1 MFGAIKSLLFGDK
14 DAIAKTIWE
23 HLGLPINAVRLKS
36 DHKDFVHEFS
46 EDKYLSYFFNSYQH
60 LMAEHFFKVKNNIDR
75 GRIIQK
81 IMRLFDPRFK
91 KDDEIL
97 KFGAKLKLYVKDKEA
112 ILGAEHAFI
121 AVAIMLDKPKVVS
134 QFAKDEIYLEA
145 VKYYDEGGFHKN
157 IELQKEVLGSMA
169 TGKDPSK
176 MPRQFAIA
184 YRFFEL
190 TFTER
195 LKERFRKQTTYEEL
209 KQPIE
214 LLFGIKDDNGP
225 VSVAAMKNGGA
236 CAVEFFIETKRWEP
250 VDMNVGSIMTK
261 PPLSAFAKHR
271 YGLELDEVD
280 KERLKLKT
288 EGIIT
293 IHDFFDPEGDVVYS
307 RDVKNLEKSTHFQ
320 HQIRISKKVI
330 SIEQMKMIKNDIEIF
345 YINNRFDCFNKL
357 WLEVKRIN
365 VPYAATFPFIDH
377 KGFVIVSG
385 QGEKVTT
392 RLYANGKGE
401 VSKLTKEMKEWLVST
416 GIFKN
421 DKSERILN

>member
-1 MFGAIKSLLFGDK
+1 
-14 DAIAKTIWE
+14 
-23 HLGLPINAVRLKS
+23 
-36 DHKDFVHEFS
+36 
-46 EDKYLSYFFNSYQH
+46 
-60 LMAEHFFKVKNNIDR
+60 
-75 GRIIQK
+75 
-81 IMRLFDPRFK
+81 MRLFDPRFK

-97 KFGAKLKLYVKDKEA
+97 KFGAKLKLYAKDKEA

-157 IELQKEVLGSMA
+157 IELQKKVLGSLA

-184 YRFFEL
+184 QRFFEL

-195 LKERFRKQTTYEEL
+195 LKERFKKQTTYEEL

-214 LLFGIKDDNGP
+214 LVIEIKDDNGP

-236 CAVEFFIETKRWEP
+236 CAVEFFFETKRWEP
-250 VDMNVGSIMTK
+250 IDMSIGSIMTK

-271 YGLELDEVD
+271 YGLELDKYD
-280 KERLKLKT
+280 KEQLKLKT

-293 IHDFFDPEGDVVYS
+293 THDFFDPEGDVVYS
-307 RDVKNLEKSTHFQ
+307 RDVKNLEKGTHFQ
-320 HQIRISKKVI
+320 HQIRISKKEI
-330 SIEQMKMIKNDIEIF
+330 TILQMKMIKNDIEIF
-345 YINNRFDCFNKL
+345 YRNNRFDCFNKL
-357 WLEVKRIN
+357 WQEVKRLN
-365 VPYAATFPFIDH
+365 VPYVASFPFIDH
-377 KGFVIVSG
+377 PGFMIVSG
-385 QGEKVTT
+385 KGKKLTS
-392 RLYANGKGE
+392 RLYAGGKGE
-401 VSKLTKEMKEWLVST
+401 LSELTKEMKEWQVST

-421 DKSERILN
+421 DKSKKILN

>member
-60 LMAEHFFKVKNNIDR
+60 LMAEHFFKVKNNIDQ

-81 IMRLFDPRFK
+81 IMHLFDPRFK

-293 IHDFFDPEGDVVYS
+293 THDFFDPEGDVVYS

-320 HQIRISKKVI
+320 HQIRISKKDI

>member
-1 MFGAIKSLLFGDK
+1 MFGAIKSLLFKNK
-14 DAIAKTIWE
+14 DTIAKTIWE

-46 EDKYLSYFFNSYQH
+46 EDKYLSYFFNTYQQ
-60 LMAEHFFKVKNNIDR
+60 LMLEHFFKVKGNVNQ

-81 IMRLFDPRFK
+81 VMRLFDPRFE

-134 QFAKDEIYLEA
+134 QFAKDKIYLEA

-157 IELQKEVLGSMA
+157 IELQKKVLGSLA

-176 MPRQFAIA
+176 MPRQFVIA
-184 YRFFEL
+184 QRFFEL

-195 LKERFRKQTTYEEL
+195 LKERFKKQTTYEEV

-214 LLFGIKDDNGP
+214 LVIEIKDDNGP

-236 CAVEFFIETKRWEP
+236 CAVEFFFETKRWEP
-250 VDMNVGSIMTK
+250 IDMSIGSIMTK

-271 YGLELDEVD
+271 YGLELDKYD
-280 KERLKLKT
+280 KEQLKLKT

-293 IHDFFDPEGDVVYS
+293 THDFFDPEGDVVYS
-307 RDVKNLEKSTHFQ
+307 RDVKNGERGTLYQ
-320 HQIRISKKVI
+320 HQISISKKEI
-330 SIEQMKMIKNDIEIF
+330 TILQMKMIKNDIEIF
-345 YINNRFDCFNKL
+345 YRNNRFDCFNKL
-357 WLEVKRIN
+357 WLEVKRLN

-385 QGEKVTT
+385 QGEKVTAQ
-392 RLYANGKGE
+392 LYANGKGE
-401 VSKLTKEMKEWLVST
+401 VSKLTKEMKEWQVST

-421 DKSERILN
+421 DKNKKILN

>member
-97 KFGAKLKLYVKDKEA
+97 KFGAKLKLYAKDKEA

-169 TGKDPSK
+169 PGKDPSK

-195 LKERFRKQTTYEEL
+195 LKERFKKPTTYEEL

-214 LLFGIKDDNGP
+214 LVIEIKDDNGP
-225 VSVAAMKNGGA
+225 VSVAVMKNGGA
-236 CAVEFFIETKRWEP
+236 CAVEFFFETKRWEP
-250 VDMNVGSIMTK
+250 IQMSIGSIMTK
-261 PPLSAFAKHR
+261 RPMSAFEKHR
-271 YGLELDEVD
+271 YGLELDKYD
-280 KERLKLKT
+280 KEQLKLKT

-293 IHDFFDPEGDVVYS
+293 THDFFDPEGDVVYS
-307 RDVKNLEKSTHFQ
+307 RDVKNLEKGTNFQ
-320 HQIRISKKVI
+320 HQIRISKKEI
-330 SIEQMKMIKNDIEIF
+330 TILQMKMIKNSIEVF
-345 YINNRFDCFNKL
+345 YTNNRFDCFNKL
-357 WLEVKRIN
+357 WQEVKRLNI
-365 VPYAATFPFIDH
+365 PYVASFPFIEH
-377 KGFVIVSG
+377 PGFMIVSG
-385 QGEKVTT
+385 KGKKLTS
-392 RLYANGKGE
+392 RLYAGGKGE
-401 VSKLTKEMKEWLVST
+401 LSELTKEMKEWQVST

-421 DKSERILN
+421 DKSKKILN

>member
-1 MFGAIKSLLFGDK
+1 MFGAIKSLLFKNK
-14 DAIAKTIWE
+14 DTIAKTIWE

-46 EDKYLSYFFNSYQH
+46 EDKYLSYFFNTYQQ
-60 LMAEHFFKVKNNIDR
+60 LMLEHFFKVKGNVNQ

-81 IMRLFDPRFK
+81 IMRLFDPRFE

-134 QFAKDEIYLEA
+134 QFAKDKIYLEA

-157 IELQKEVLGSMA
+157 IELQKKVLGSLA

-184 YRFFEL
+184 QRFFEL

-195 LKERFRKQTTYEEL
+195 LKERFKKQTTYEEL

-214 LLFGIKDDNGP
+214 LVIEIKDDNGP

-236 CAVEFFIETKRWEP
+236 CAVEFFFETKRWEP
-250 VDMNVGSIMTK
+250 IDMSIGSIMTK

-271 YGLELDEVD
+271 YGLELDKYD
-280 KERLKLKT
+280 KEQLKLKT

-293 IHDFFDPEGDVVYS
+293 THDFFDPEGDVVYS
-307 RDVKNLEKSTHFQ
+307 RDVKNAERGTLYQ
-320 HQIRISKKVI
+320 HQISISKKEI
-330 SIEQMKMIKNDIEIF
+330 TILQMKMIKNDIEIF
-345 YINNRFDCFNKL
+345 YRNNRFDCFNKL
-357 WLEVKRIN
+357 WLEVKRLN

-401 VSKLTKEMKEWLVST
+401 VSKLTKEMKEWQIST

-421 DKSERILN
+421 DKNKKILN

>member
-293 IHDFFDPEGDVVYS
+293 THDFFDPEGDVVYS

-320 HQIRISKKVI
+320 HQIRISKKDI

>member
-1 MFGAIKSLLFGDK
+1 MFRAIKSLLFGDK

-307 RDVKNLEKSTHFQ
+307 RDVNNLEKSTHFQ
-320 HQIRISKKVI
+320 HQIRISKKDI

>member
-1 MFGAIKSLLFGDK
+1 MFGAIKSLLFGNK

-46 EDKYLSYFFNSYQH
+46 EDKYLSYFFNTYQQ
-60 LMAEHFFKVKNNIDR
+60 LMLEHFFKVKGNINQ

-81 IMRLFDPRFK
+81 IMRLFDPRFE

-121 AVAIMLDKPKVVS
+121 AVAIMLNKPKVVS

-157 IELQKEVLGSMA
+157 IKLQKEVLGSLA

-184 YRFFEL
+184 QRFFEL

-195 LKERFRKQTTYEEL
+195 LKERFRKPTTYEEL

-214 LLFGIKDDNGP
+214 LLSEIKDDNGP

-236 CAVEFFIETKRWEP
+236 CTVEFFFETKRWEP
-250 VDMNVGSIMTK
+250 IDMNPLDLMEMM
-261 PPLSAFAKHR
+261 PLSAFEKHR

-293 IHDFFDPEGDVVYS
+293 THDFFDPEGDVVYS
-307 RDVKNLEKSTHFQ
+307 RDVKNLEKRTLYQ
-320 HQIRISKKVI
+320 HQISISKKEI
-330 SIEQMKMIKNDIEIF
+330 TILQMKGIKNSIEVF
-345 YINNRFDCFNKL
+345 YTNNRFDCFNKL

-401 VSKLTKEMKEWLVST
+401 VSELTKEMKEWQVST
-416 GIFKN
+416 GIFQN
-421 DKSERILN
+421 DKSKRILN

>member
-1 MFGAIKSLLFGDK
+1 MFGAIKSLLFKNK
-14 DAIAKTIWE
+14 DTIAKTIWE
-23 HLGLPINAVRLKS
+23 HLGLPINTVRLKS

-46 EDKYLSYFFNSYQH
+46 EDKYLSYFFNSYQQFM
-60 LMAEHFFKVKNNIDR
+60 LQHFFKVKDNIDQ

-81 IMRLFDPRFK
+81 IMRLFDPRFE
-91 KDDEIL
+91 KDEEII
-97 KFGAKLKLYVKDKEA
+97 KFGEKLKLYVKDKEA

-157 IELQKEVLGSMA
+157 IELQKKVLGSLA

-184 YRFFEL
+184 QRFFEL

-195 LKERFRKQTTYEEL
+195 LKERFKKQTTYEEL

-214 LLFGIKDDNGP
+214 LVFEIKDDNGP

-236 CAVEFFIETKRWEP
+236 CAVEFFFETKRWEP
-250 VDMNVGSIMTK
+250 IDMSIGSIMTK

-271 YGLELDEVD
+271 YGLELDKYD
-280 KERLKLKT
+280 KEQLKLKT

-293 IHDFFDPEGDVVYS
+293 THDFFDTEGDVIYS
-307 RDVKNLEKSTHFQ
+307 KEVKTSKGTFVKLEIK
-320 HQIRISKKVI
+320 ISKKDFTI
-330 SIEQMKMIKNDIEIF
+330 LQMKGIQNDIWI
-345 YINNRFDCFNKL
+345 YVRHNPLDCFDRLRKAIKKL
-357 WLEVKRIN
+357 N
-365 VPYAATFPFIDH
+365 VPYTVKYPFSEH
-377 KGFVIVSG
+377 KGYRILV
-385 QGEKVTT
+385 
-392 RLYANGKGE
+392 GKGDKIKQDLYE
-401 VSKLTKEMKEWLVST
+401 DGKGNISKMTKERKDWEVYF
-416 GIFKN
+416 GVAVKN
-421 DKSERILN
+421 TKKKTIN

>member
-1 MFGAIKSLLFGDK
+1 MFGAIKSLLFKNK
-14 DAIAKTIWE
+14 DTIAKTIWE

-46 EDKYLSYFFNSYQH
+46 EDKYLSYFFNTYQQ
-60 LMAEHFFKVKNNIDR
+60 LMLEHFFKVKGNVNQ

-81 IMRLFDPRFK
+81 IMRLFDPRFE

-157 IELQKEVLGSMA
+157 IELQKKVLGSLA

-184 YRFFEL
+184 QRFFEL

-195 LKERFRKQTTYEEL
+195 LKERFKKQTTYEEL

-214 LLFGIKDDNGP
+214 LVFAIKDDNGP
-225 VSVAAMKNGGA
+225 VSVAAMKNGGV
-236 CAVEFFIETKRWEP
+236 CAVEFFFETKRWEP
-250 VDMNVGSIMTK
+250 IDMSIGSIMTK

-271 YGLELDEVD
+271 YGLELDKYD
-280 KERLKLKT
+280 KEQLKLKT

-293 IHDFFDPEGDVVYS
+293 THDFFDPEGDVVYS
-307 RDVKNLEKSTHFQ
+307 RDVKNGERGTLYQ
-320 HQIRISKKVI
+320 HQISISKKEI
-330 SIEQMKMIKNDIEIF
+330 TILQMKMIKNDIEIF
-345 YINNRFDCFNKL
+345 YRNNRFDCFNKL
-357 WLEVKRIN
+357 WLEVKRLN

-401 VSKLTKEMKEWLVST
+401 VSKLTKEMKEWQIST

-421 DKSERILN
+421 DKSKKILN

>member
-1 MFGAIKSLLFGDK
+1 MFGAIKSLLFGNK

-97 KFGAKLKLYVKDKEA
+97 KFGAKLKLYVKDEEA

-121 AVAIMLDKPKVVS
+121 AVAIMLNKPKVVS

-145 VKYYDEGGFHKN
+145 VKHYDEGGFHKN

-271 YGLELDEVD
+271 YGLELDKVD

-293 IHDFFDPEGDVVYS
+293 THDFFDPEGDVVYS

-320 HQIRISKKVI
+320 HQIRISKKDI

-345 YINNRFDCFNKL
+345 YRNNRLDCFNKL

-385 QGEKVTT
+385 QGKKVTT

-401 VSKLTKEMKEWLVST
+401 VSELTKETKEWQVST

>member
-195 LKERFRKQTTYEEL
+195 LKERFKKPSTYKEL
-209 KQPIE
+209 KQPVEI
-214 LLFGIKDDNGP
+214 LMGIRDDDGP
-225 VSVAAMKNGGA
+225 VAVAALKNGGA
-236 CAVEFFIETKRWEP
+236 CAVTFSYEAKRWEP
-250 VDMNVGSIMTK
+250 IQMSIGSIMTK
-261 PPLSAFAKHR
+261 RPMSAFAKHR
-271 YGLELDEVD
+271 YGIELDKND
-280 KERLKLKT
+280 KEQLKLKT

-293 IHDFFDPEGDVVYS
+293 THDFFDTEGDVIYS
-307 RDVKNLEKSTHFQ
+307 RDVKNLEKGTNFQ
-320 HQIRISKKVI
+320 HQIRISKKDI

>member
-1 MFGAIKSLLFGDK
+1 MFRAIKSLLFGDK

-46 EDKYLSYFFNSYQH
+46 EDKYLSYFFNSYQQ
-60 LMAEHFFKVKNNIDR
+60 LMLEHFFKVKGNVNQ

-121 AVAIMLDKPKVVS
+121 AVAIMLDNPKVVS

-293 IHDFFDPEGDVVYS
+293 THDFFDPEGDVVYS

-320 HQIRISKKVI
+320 HQIRISKKDI

>member
-97 KFGAKLKLYVKDKEA
+97 KFGAKLKLYAKDKEA

-195 LKERFRKQTTYEEL
+195 LKERFKKQTTYEEL

-214 LLFGIKDDNGP
+214 LVFAIKDDNGP
-225 VSVAAMKNGGA
+225 VSVAAMKNGGV
-236 CAVEFFIETKRWEP
+236 CAVEFFFETKRWEP
-250 VDMNVGSIMTK
+250 IDMSIGSIMTK

-271 YGLELDEVD
+271 YGLELDKYD
-280 KERLKLKT
+280 KEQLKLKT

-293 IHDFFDPEGDVVYS
+293 THDFFDPEGDVVYS
-307 RDVKNLEKSTHFQ
+307 RDVKNAERGTLYQ
-320 HQIRISKKVI
+320 HQISISKKEI
-330 SIEQMKMIKNDIEIF
+330 TILQMKMIKNSIEVF
-345 YINNRFDCFNKL
+345 YTNNRFDCFNKL
-357 WLEVKRIN
+357 WQEVKRLNI
-365 VPYAATFPFIDH
+365 PYVASFPFIEH
-377 KGFVIVSG
+377 PGFMIVSG
-385 QGEKVTT
+385 KGKKITS
-392 RLYANGKGE
+392 RLYAGGKGE
-401 VSKLTKEMKEWLVST
+401 LSELTKEMKEWPVST
-416 GIFKN
+416 GIFQN
-421 DKSERILN
+421 DKSKKTLN

>member
-1 MFGAIKSLLFGDK
+1 MFGAIKSLLFGNK

-36 DHKDFVHEFS
+36 NHKDFVHEFS

-81 IMRLFDPRFK
+81 IMRLFDPRFE

-157 IELQKEVLGSMA
+157 IKLQKEVLGSMA

-214 LLFGIKDDNGP
+214 LLSEIKDDNGP

-236 CAVEFFIETKRWEP
+236 CTVEFFFETKRWEP
-250 VDMNVGSIMTK
+250 IDMNPLDLMEMM
-261 PPLSAFAKHR
+261 PLSAFEKHR
-271 YGLELDEVD
+271 YGLELDKYD
-280 KERLKLKT
+280 KEQLKLKT

-293 IHDFFDPEGDVVYS
+293 THDFFDPEGDVVYS
-307 RDVKNLEKSTHFQ
+307 RDVKNLEKGTHFQ
-320 HQIRISKKVI
+320 HQIRISKKEI
-330 SIEQMKMIKNDIEIF
+330 TILQMKMIKNDIEIF
-345 YINNRFDCFNKL
+345 YRNNRFDCFNKL
-357 WLEVKRIN
+357 WLEVKRLNI
-365 VPYAATFPFIDH
+365 PYVASFPFIEH
-377 KGFVIVSG
+377 PGFMIVSG
-385 QGEKVTT
+385 KGNKLTS
-392 RLYANGKGE
+392 RLYAGGKGE
-401 VSKLTKEMKEWLVST
+401 LSELTKEMKEWQVST
-416 GIFKN
+416 GIFEN
-421 DKSERILN
+421 DKSKKTLN

>member
-320 HQIRISKKVI
+320 HQIRISKKDI

>member
-97 KFGAKLKLYVKDKEA
+97 KFGAKLKLYAKDKEA

-195 LKERFRKQTTYEEL
+195 LKERFKKPTTYEEL

-214 LLFGIKDDNGP
+214 LVIEIKDDNGP

-236 CAVEFFIETKRWEP
+236 CAVEFFFETKRWEP
-250 VDMNVGSIMTK
+250 IQMSIGSIMTK
-261 PPLSAFAKHR
+261 RPMSAFEKHR
-271 YGLELDEVD
+271 YGLELDKYD
-280 KERLKLKT
+280 KEQLKLKT

-293 IHDFFDPEGDVVYS
+293 THDFFDPEGDVVYS
-307 RDVKNLEKSTHFQ
+307 RDVKNLEKGTNFQ
-320 HQIRISKKVI
+320 HQIRISKKEI
-330 SIEQMKMIKNDIEIF
+330 TILQMKMIKNSIEVF
-345 YINNRFDCFNKL
+345 YTNNRFDCFNKL
-357 WLEVKRIN
+357 WQEVKRLNI
-365 VPYAATFPFIDH
+365 PYVASFPFIEH
-377 KGFVIVSG
+377 PGFMIVSG
-385 QGEKVTT
+385 KGKKLTS
-392 RLYANGKGE
+392 RLYAGGKGE
-401 VSKLTKEMKEWLVST
+401 LSELTKEMKEWQVST

-421 DKSERILN
+421 DKSKKILN

>member
-1 MFGAIKSLLFGDK
+1 MFGAIKSLLFKNK

-46 EDKYLSYFFNSYQH
+46 EDKYLSYFFNTYQQ
-60 LMAEHFFKVKNNIDR
+60 LMLEHFFKVKGNVNQ
-75 GRIIQK
+75 GRIFQK
-81 IMRLFDPRFK
+81 VMRLFDPRFE

-121 AVAIMLDKPKVVS
+121 AAAIMLDKPKVVS
-134 QFAKDEIYLEA
+134 QFAKDKIYLEA

-157 IELQKEVLGSMA
+157 IELQKKVLGSLA

-176 MPRQFAIA
+176 MPRQFVIA
-184 YRFFEL
+184 QRFFEL

-195 LKERFRKQTTYEEL
+195 LKERFKKQTTYEEL

-214 LLFGIKDDNGP
+214 LVFAIKDDNGP

-236 CAVEFFIETKRWEP
+236 CTVAFFFETKRWEP
-250 VDMNVGSIMTK
+250 IDMNPLDLMEMK
-261 PPLSAFAKHR
+261 PLSAFEKHR
-271 YGLELDEVD
+271 YGLELDKYD
-280 KERLKLKT
+280 KEQLQLKT

-293 IHDFFDPEGDVVYS
+293 THDFFDPEGDVVYS
-307 RDVKNLEKSTHFQ
+307 RDVKNGERGTLYQ
-320 HQIRISKKVI
+320 HQISISKKEI
-330 SIEQMKMIKNDIEIF
+330 TILQMKMIKNDIEIF
-345 YINNRFDCFNKL
+345 YRNNRFDCFNKL
-357 WLEVKRIN
+357 WLEVKRLN

-385 QGEKVTT
+385 QGEKVTAQ
-392 RLYANGKGE
+392 LYANGKGE
-401 VSKLTKEMKEWLVST
+401 VSKLTKEMKEWQVST

-421 DKSERILN
+421 DKSKKILN

>member
-1 MFGAIKSLLFGDK
+1 MFGAIKSLLFKNK
-14 DAIAKTIWE
+14 DTIAKTIWE

-46 EDKYLSYFFNSYQH
+46 EDKYLSYFFNTYQQ
-60 LMAEHFFKVKNNIDR
+60 LMLEHFFKVKGNVNQ

-81 IMRLFDPRFK
+81 IMRLFDPRFE

-157 IELQKEVLGSMA
+157 IELQKKVLGSLA

-184 YRFFEL
+184 QRFFEL

-195 LKERFRKQTTYEEL
+195 LKERFKKQTTYEEL

-214 LLFGIKDDNGP
+214 LVIEIKDDNGP

-236 CAVEFFIETKRWEP
+236 CAVEFFFETKRWEP
-250 VDMNVGSIMTK
+250 IDMSIGSIMTK

-271 YGLELDEVD
+271 YGLELDKYD
-280 KERLKLKT
+280 KEQLKLKT

-293 IHDFFDPEGDVVYS
+293 THDFFDPEGDVVYS
-307 RDVKNLEKSTHFQ
+307 RDVKNAERGTLYQ
-320 HQIRISKKVI
+320 HQISISKKEI
-330 SIEQMKMIKNDIEIF
+330 TILQMKMIKNDIEIF
-345 YINNRFDCFNKL
+345 YRNNRFDCFNKL
-357 WLEVKRIN
+357 WLEVKRLN

-385 QGEKVTT
+385 QGEKVTA

-401 VSKLTKEMKEWLVST
+401 VSKLTKEMKEWQVST

-421 DKSERILN
+421 DKSKKILN

>member
-1 MFGAIKSLLFGDK
+1 MFGAIKSLLFGNK

-46 EDKYLSYFFNSYQH
+46 EDKYLSYFFNTYQQ
-60 LMAEHFFKVKNNIDR
+60 LMLEHFFKVKGNINQ

-81 IMRLFDPRFK
+81 IMRLFDPRFE

-121 AVAIMLDKPKVVS
+121 AVAIMLNKPKVVS

-145 VKYYDEGGFHKN
+145 VKHYDEGGFHKN
-157 IELQKEVLGSMA
+157 IKLQKEVLGSLA

-184 YRFFEL
+184 QRFFEL

-214 LLFGIKDDNGP
+214 LLSEIKDDNGP

-236 CAVEFFIETKRWEP
+236 CTVEFFFETKRWEP
-250 VDMNVGSIMTK
+250 IDMNPLDLMEMM
-261 PPLSAFAKHR
+261 PLSAFEKHR

-293 IHDFFDPEGDVVYS
+293 THDFFDPEGDVVYS
-307 RDVKNLEKSTHFQ
+307 RDVKNLEKRTLYQ
-320 HQIRISKKVI
+320 HQISISKKEI
-330 SIEQMKMIKNDIEIF
+330 TILQMKGIKNSIEVF
-345 YINNRFDCFNKL
+345 YTNNRFDCFNKL

-401 VSKLTKEMKEWLVST
+401 VSELTKEMKEWQVST
-416 GIFKN
+416 GIFQN
-421 DKSERILN
+421 DKSKRILN

>member
-1 MFGAIKSLLFGDK
+1 MFGAIKSLLFKNK
-14 DAIAKTIWE
+14 DTIAKTIWE

-46 EDKYLSYFFNSYQH
+46 EDKYLSYFFNTYQQ
-60 LMAEHFFKVKNNIDR
+60 LMLEHFFKVKGNVNQ

-81 IMRLFDPRFK
+81 IMRLFDPRFE

-157 IELQKEVLGSMA
+157 IELQKKVLGSLA

-184 YRFFEL
+184 QRFFEL

-195 LKERFRKQTTYEEL
+195 LKERFKKQTTYEEL

-214 LLFGIKDDNGP
+214 LVFAIKDDNGP

-236 CAVEFFIETKRWEP
+236 CAVEFFFETKRWEP
-250 VDMNVGSIMTK
+250 IDMSIGSIMTK

-271 YGLELDEVD
+271 YGLELDKYD
-280 KERLKLKT
+280 KEQLKLKT

-293 IHDFFDPEGDVVYS
+293 THDFFDPEGDVVYS
-307 RDVKNLEKSTHFQ
+307 RDVKNGERGTLYQ
-320 HQIRISKKVI
+320 HQISISKKEI
-330 SIEQMKMIKNDIEIF
+330 TILQMKMIKNDIEIF
-345 YINNRFDCFNKL
+345 YRNNRFDCFNKL
-357 WLEVKRIN
+357 WLEVKRLN

-401 VSKLTKEMKEWLVST
+401 VSKLTKEMKEWQVST

-421 DKSERILN
+421 DKSKKILN